1 MNKTLKWYLKLILLE
16 ILPLILVVGGISFLV
31 EAYVASKILQV
42 IIAVIS
48 AIIIAPALIA
58 YTFWLSGR
66 EIL

>member
-31 EAYVASKILQV
+31 EAYLANKILQAV
-42 IIAVIS
+42 IAVIS

-58 YTFWLSGR
+58 YTFWLCDKD
-66 EIL
+66 IF